1 MGNNV
6 SLETIKSL
14 MGQVMHPAINS
25 SLPDLGIVKDV
36 AMQDGKAVITMA
48 LPFPNIPIL
57 DQLISSVKE
66 PIEKLGVEV
75 KIEQTLMSQDEV
87 QHFLQVEQ
95 ANWKGGIF

>member
-1 MGNNV
+1 MENNV
-6 SLETIKSL
+6 SVDTIKSL

-25 SLPDLGIVKDV
+25 SLHELGIVKNVD
-36 AMQDGKAVITMA
+36 MQYGKAVITMA

-57 DQLISSVKE
+57 DQLVSSVKE

-75 KIEQTLMSQDEV
+75 TVEQTLMSQEEV

-95 ANWKGGIF
+95 ANWKGGLF